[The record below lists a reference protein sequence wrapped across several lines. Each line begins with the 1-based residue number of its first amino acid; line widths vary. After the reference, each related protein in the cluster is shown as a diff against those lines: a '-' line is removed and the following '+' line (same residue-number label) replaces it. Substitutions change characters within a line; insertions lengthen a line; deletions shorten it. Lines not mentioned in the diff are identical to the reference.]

1 MLIYVFT
8 AMIIL
13 LFQINTHPM
22 KNAQTMKVMDRK
34 SHGFVYFYYYLAA
47 IVFIGLA
54 LLYFSL
60 NMLYKDV

>member
-1 MLIYVFT
+1 MYVFT

-13 LFQINTHPM
+13 LFQINTDPM

-54 LLYFSL
+54 LFIFP
-60 NMLYKDV
+60 